1 VFGVALALRVTC
13 LFEWRSAAFFATPV
27 GDGLVYLDW
36 ARRIAAGDWYG
47 SEVFYQAPL
56 YPYFLAVVLKVTGS
70 ELWAPRL
77 VQALLGAS
85 ACVLLGRASERFL
98 GRAVGVT
105 AALGLALYAPAI
117 YFDGLLQK
125 ASLDSFLL
133 SGLLFVLSATPIGVG
148 RAVGAGA
155 LLGLLALSRENAL
168 VLAPVVAVWL
178 AASPGVTSPASRA
191 GAVGALA
198 LGLALVLVPVG
209 LRNQSLGDRFLV
221 TTSQLGPN
229 LWIGNHPGATGRY
242 EALRPGRGHAR
253 YEREDAR
260 ALAVEAVGRELSPA
274 EVSDYWRD
282 RALSFMRDQP
292 AEAARQMAR
301 KAFLVV
307 NARELPDTESIE
319 AYTAESLVLR
329 VLFAVFHF
337 GVLAPLALV
346 GLVARASDW
355 RRLWLFPGMALAI
368 AASVAVFYVF
378 ARYRFTLVP
387 VLMPLAAAGGV
398 ALWDAA
404 RGGARARKS
413 LVTLA
418 LAGLA
423 AALISN
429 YPLGEREYAP
439 GLTHL
444 NVGNVLLEAGR
455 LAEAQTELEKAVAGL
470 PGYGFSHA
478 RLADV
483 LRLRG
488 EYERALASYDRALA
502 LLPTYPPALAGRGM
516 ALEALRR
523 PGAEESYRRALSL
536 DPNEPDSN
544 NNLAN
549 ILLKRGDARGAVP
562 LYERALT
569 ARPNDARILSNLG
582 TAHLETGDP
591 RGALP
596 LFERALAAL
605 PDDARM
611 LSNLGTAHLHA
622 GDPRGALPLF
632 DRALTRDPRLA
643 SARINR
649 AAALAA
655 LGRVDEAQLELHAL
669 LAQEPPESPYAA
681 AARDALAQ
689 LGAR

>member
-1 VFGVALALRVTC
+1 
-13 LFEWRSAAFFATPV
+13 
-27 GDGLVYLDW
+27 
-36 ARRIAAGDWYG
+36 
-47 SEVFYQAPL
+47 
-56 YPYFLAVVLKVTGS
+56 
-70 ELWAPRL
+70 
-77 VQALLGAS
+77 
-85 ACVLLGRASERFL
+85 
-98 GRAVGVT
+98 
-105 AALGLALYAPAI
+105 
-117 YFDGLLQK
+117 
-125 ASLDSFLL
+125 
-133 SGLLFVLSATPIGVG
+133 
-148 RAVGAGA
+148 
-155 LLGLLALSRENAL
+155 LGLLALSRENAL
-168 VLAPVVAVWL
+168 VLAPVVALWL
-178 AASPGVTSPASRA
+178 ATLPGVTSLVSRA
-191 GAVGALA
+191 APVGALA
-198 LGLALVLVPVG
+198 LGMALVLVPVG

-242 EALRPGRGHAR
+242 EALRLGRGSAR
-253 YEREDAR
+253 FEREDAR

-282 RALSFMRDQP
+282 RALVFMRDHP
-292 AEAARQMAR
+292 AEAARQLAW

-307 NARELPDTESIE
+307 NARELPDTENIE
-319 AYTAESLVLR
+319 AYADESLVLR
-329 VLFAVFHF
+329 ALFAVFHF

-346 GLVARASDW
+346 GLLARASDW

-378 ARYRFTLVP
+378 GRYRFTLVP

-404 RGGARARKS
+404 RAGARGRKS

-418 LAGLA
+418 LAGAVA
-423 AALISN
+423 AAVSN
-429 YPLGEREYAP
+429 FPLREGASSP

-444 NVGNVLLEAGR
+444 SVGNVLLEAGR
-455 LAEAQTELEKAVAGL
+455 LAEAQTEFERAVADL

-488 EYERALASYDRALA
+488 EYERSLASYDRALA

-516 ALEALRR
+516 ALEALGR

-536 DPNEPDSN
+536 DPDEPDSN

-549 ILLKRGDARGAVP
+549 ILLKRGDARGALP
-562 LYERALT
+562 LYERALA
-569 ARPNDARILSNLG
+569 ARPDDARILSNLG
-582 TAHLETGDP
+582 TAHLQIDDP

-596 LFERALAAL
+596 LYERALAAL

-611 LSNLGTAHLHA
+611 LSNLGTAHLHS
-622 GDPRGALPLF
+622 GDPRSALPLF
-632 DRALTRDPRLA
+632 DRALVRDPHLA
-643 SARINR
+643 SARLNR
-649 AAALAA
+649 AVSLAA
-655 LGRVDEAQLELHAL
+655 LGRSPEARMELEAL
-669 LAQEPPESPYAA
+669 LAQEPPGSPYAQ
-681 AARDALAQ
+681 AARDGLAQ